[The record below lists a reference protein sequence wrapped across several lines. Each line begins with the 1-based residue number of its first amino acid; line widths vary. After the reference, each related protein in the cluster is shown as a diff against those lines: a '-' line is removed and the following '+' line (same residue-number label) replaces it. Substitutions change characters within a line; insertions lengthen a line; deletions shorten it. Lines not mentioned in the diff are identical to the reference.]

1 MSEMVVRSVCSTAV
15 AAVLAVSGSVAT
27 AAEPATPY
35 ALDNVVVTATRSQTQ
50 LRDLAGNTEVIGTDT
65 IDFTLPQRPA
75 EVINRVP
82 GLNIQQGS
90 GEEHLTAIRSPVLN
104 GGAGAGSFLFLEDGV
119 PLRAAGFGNG
129 NGLYEANASQSGSIE
144 VVRGPG
150 SALYG
155 SNAVHG
161 LINFIPRAPAKS
173 FEAELDASAGQYG
186 LVRAAGTVSDTIG
199 KDGYRASLEENHEQG
214 WRQTTS
220 LDEQKVVGRNVW
232 SGAGDT
238 VTSTISGQKL
248 DQNVGAYL
256 TGTNSYQSR
265 KVAQTNPIPDAY
277 RRAESMR
284 AMSRWQHD
292 LNDTLQLS
300 VTPYVRYTE
309 MDFMMHFIPQQ
320 PIQKNA
326 HSSVGTQ
333 AALYQSIGERST
345 VIAGLDTEYTN
356 GWYTEEQNKPT
367 LVSGSSTYITGL
379 HYDMGVT
386 STVLAP
392 YLHTEW
398 QVLDHTRVVAG
409 ARAEQT
415 YYTYVNNASVGTF
428 GLFQRESNRADEFT
442 TFTPKFGVVQEWSKA
457 VSSYVNLSRGA
468 RAPQVTD
475 LYELQYKQVAGQ
487 IKTETMNSLEIGT
500 RGTIADVSFDLAT
513 YWMRKKNYF
522 YRSSNGLNVPFG
534 QTEHRGVELGVSA
547 PLPAGFDVGAAGSL
561 ALHTYDYSFTDTSAG
576 TQGVI
581 ASVHK
586 GGLIPEAPRNQA
598 NIRLG
603 YTFWPDARAE
613 LEWVHMGRYTTDN
626 AGTHSYGGHE
636 LLNLRF
642 AAKIDESVSL
652 HAKLMNIADRNYAD
666 RAAIS
671 TTGVDQ
677 YFPGAPRTLMGGVT
691 VKF

>member
-1 MSEMVVRSVCSTAV
+1 MVVRSVGPMTV
-15 AAVLAVSGSVAT
+15 TAVLAVCGGAAL
-27 AAEPATPY
+27 AAEPETPY
-35 ALDNVVVTATRSQTQ
+35 ALDNMVVTGTRSETA
-50 LRDLAGNTEVIGTDT
+50 LRDLAGNTEVIGTDA
-65 IDFTLPQRPA
+65 IGFTSPQRPA

-129 NGLYEANASQSGSIE
+129 NGLYEANAAQSGSIE

-173 FEAELDASAGQYG
+173 FEAELDTTAGQYG
-186 LVRAAGTVSDTIG
+186 LIRTAGTVSDTIG
-199 KDGYRASLEENHEQG
+199 RDGFRVSLDENHEQG
-214 WRQTTS
+214 WRETTS
-220 LDEQKVVGRNVW
+220 LDEQKAVARNVW
-232 SGAGDT
+232 TGAGDT
-238 VTSTISGQKL
+238 VTTTVSGQRL

-256 TGTNSYQSR
+256 TGTNAYQNR
-265 KVAQTNPIPDAY
+265 KLAQLNPIPGAY
-277 RRAESMR
+277 RNAESMR
-284 AMSRWQHD
+284 AMTRWQHD
-292 LNDTLQLS
+292 LSDTVQLS
-300 VTPYVRYTE
+300 VTPYVRYTQ

-333 AALYQSIGERST
+333 TALYRSVGERSM
-345 VIAGLDTEYTN
+345 VIAGIDTEYTS
-356 GWYTEEQNKPT
+356 GWYTEFQTNPT
-367 LVSGSSTYITGL
+367 SGLYLSGL
-379 HYDMGVT
+379 HYDLSAD

-392 YLHTEW
+392 YVHSEW
-398 QVLDHTRVVAG
+398 QVLDHTRLVAG
-409 ARAEQT
+409 LRAEQT
-415 YYTYVNNASVGTF
+415 YYTYVNNASTGTF
-428 GLFQRESNRADEFT
+428 GLFQRQASRADEFT
-442 TFTPKFGVVQEWSKA
+442 TVTPKLGVVQEWDKSL
-457 VSSYVNLSRGA
+457 SSYVNLSRGA

-475 LYELQYKQVAGQ
+475 LYELQYRQMPGQ
-487 IKTETMNSLEIGT
+487 IKAENMDSIEIGT
-500 RGTIADVSFDLAT
+500 RGTVAGIDFDLAT

-534 QTEHRGVELGVSA
+534 RTEHRGVELGGSA
-547 PLPAGFDVGAAGSL
+547 PLPAGFDIGASASL

-576 TQGVI
+576 TQGII

-586 GGLIPEAPRNQA
+586 GGLMPEAPRDQA

-603 YTFWPDARAE
+603 YTVWPGARAE

-636 LLNLRF
+636 LFNLRF
-642 AAKIDESVSL
+642 AARIDESVSL

-671 TTGVDQ
+671 TTGIDQ